1 MSETHALKIPADQ
14 AGERLDKAL
23 TALLPELSRAR
34 LQALL
39 AEGQVAD
46 GAGQPVTEA
55 KRKVRAGEGYTVTIP
70 PPVPAT
76 PEGQAIPLDV
86 VYEDDDLIVIDK
98 PQGLVVHPA
107 AGNADGTLVNALL
120 AHCKGSLSGIG
131 GVERPGIVHR
141 LDKDTSGLM
150 VAAKHDIAHRGLA
163 RQFEDHSIDRAYR
176 ALVWGVP
183 RPAAGEITGAI
194 GRDPRNRKKMAVR
207 PDGSGKWAKTF
218 YTVLERFGDRA
229 ALVECRLATGRTH
242 QIRVHMASIGHPVIG
257 DPLYGGRRA
266 RVSGLPPELKTPLSN
281 CKNQALHASILG
293 FTHPVTGERLSF
305 SSDKY
310 NYINKISDILR
321 SI

>member
-23 TALLPELSRAR
+23 TALLPDLSRAR

-70 PPVPAT
+70 PPVPAI

-242 QIRVHMASIGHPVIG
+242 QIRVHMASIGHPIIG
-257 DPLYGGRRA
+257 DPLYGGRRGRTA
-266 RVSGLPPELKTPLSN
+266 GLPPELKSPLN
-281 CKNQALHASILG
+281 DCKNQALHACILG
-293 FTHPVTGERLSF
+293 FTHPVTEDRLSF
-305 SSDKY
+305 SSNKY

-321 SI
+321 LV

>member
-1 MSETHALKIPADQ
+1 MSETHSLKIPADQ

-23 TALLPELSRAR
+23 TALLPDLSRAR

-183 RPAAGEITGAI
+183 RPAAGEIIGAI

-266 RVSGLPPELKTPLSN
+266 RVSGLPSELKTPLSN

-293 FTHPVTGERLSF
+293 FTHPVTGDRLSF

-310 NYINKISDILR
+310 SYINDICDILR
-321 SI
+321 SV